1 VSDVP
6 VSARSWLEPALSVMM
21 GERGTCDIR
30 FSLQG
35 AYASDELATGLR
47 ALGIENTVVTIHG
60 FALNAAKD
68 VPESEFVDASVDA
81 LAEIR
86 NRFTRYLEGRALP
99 RPADLIIL
107 DMEPAGFSPR
117 DIGSLADSVRR
128 DAVIGGY
135 RQRIGTARAVLL
147 DRNLPDVKIGLY
159 QIIVPDGRGRPT
171 DAFAAR
177 MGGYDYAG
185 RRGMYDELDY
195 LCPVLYQRFG
205 PGDGTD
211 GEVRG
216 WLDASTRQGIDAS
229 LTLTRSDG
237 RAIPL
242 CPLLTFWVANSPDV
256 TTNAGTAVSPA
267 LILRQLRTLRR
278 YRPREVEV
286 IVLWAG
292 SESVEEPNEPREPV
306 DFRGF
311 LRSVGELPP
320 PGCV

>member
-1 VSDVP
+1 MSDDT
-6 VSARSWLEPALSVMM
+6 VSARNWLEPALSVMM

-35 AYASDELATGLR
+35 AYASDELATDLR
-47 ALGIENTVVTIHG
+47 AFGIENTVVTTHG

-68 VPESEFVDASVDA
+68 TPESAFVDTSADA
-81 LAEIR
+81 VAEIR
-86 NRFTRYLEGRALP
+86 NRFTRYLERRALP
-99 RPADLIIL
+99 RPSDLIIL
-107 DMEPAGFSPR
+107 DMEPEGFSPR
-117 DIGSLADSVRR
+117 DIGSLADRERR

-135 RQRIGTARAVLL
+135 RQRIRTARAVLL
-147 DRNLPDVKIGLY
+147 DRNMPDVKLGMY
-159 QIIVPDGRGRPT
+159 QVIVPDGKGRPT
-171 DAFAAR
+171 DAFGAR
-177 MGGYDYAG
+177 MGGYDDAG

-216 WLDASTRQGIDAS
+216 WIDASTRQGIDSS

-237 RAIPL
+237 RVIPL
-242 CPLLTFWVANSPDV
+242 CPLLTFWVANSPDA
-256 TTNAGTAVSPA
+256 TNNAWKAVSPE
-267 LILRQLRTLRR
+267 LMLRQLRTLRR
-278 YRPREVEV
+278 YRPREVEI

-292 SESVEEPNEPREPV
+292 SESVDEPREPV
-306 DFRGF
+306 DFRDF
-311 LRSVGELPP
+311 PQSVGELPP